1 MEDFDKGQNR
11 VIALLN
17 TWETAKIGRTSAIPW
32 RQP

>member
-1 MEDFDKGQNR
+1 MEEFDKDQNR

-17 TWETAKIGRTSAIPW
+17 AWKTAKIGRTSAIPW